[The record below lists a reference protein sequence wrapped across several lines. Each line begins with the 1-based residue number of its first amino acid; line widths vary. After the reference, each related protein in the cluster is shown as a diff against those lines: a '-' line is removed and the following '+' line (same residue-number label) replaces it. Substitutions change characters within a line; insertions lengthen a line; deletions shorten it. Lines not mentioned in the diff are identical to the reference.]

1 MFDLPN
7 SEDYYKPRIVDGAF
21 NSNYIQ
27 YESKENKDKI
37 SDIRECLD
45 LIRPYLV
52 DMINDHKNNG
62 EYKIQLTAA
71 INFIS
76 SKPDSEE
83 TRTIYTESNNIE
95 IMIGSDTD
103 DVIEEVLN
111 SLLQR
116 YQENLKEK
124 MGGSEFVFDAVNVM
138 YYDLNKISLNRGG
151 SYIPTN
157 TVSWLSDKKA
167 TVNPQNKKDDRC
179 FKYALTVALNYE
191 KIKNNSERISKI
203 NPFIDQYN
211 WKEIDFPSKGKDWK
225 KFDQIKNQLLLIFCM
240 YLITLKNMSCV
251 YLEVK
256 KLSALL
262 KEITSNHNG
271 DFYCLNCFHT
281 YRTKNKRM

>member
-1 MFDLPN
+1 MFDLPI

-27 YESKENKDKI
+27 YESKGNKDKI

-62 EYKIQLTAA
+62 ECKIQLTAA

-76 SKPDSEE
+76 SKPYSEE
-83 TRTIYTESNNIE
+83 TRTIYTKSNNIE

-124 MGGSEFVFDAVNVM
+124 MGGPEFVFDAVNVM
-138 YYDLNKISLNRGG
+138 YFDLNKISLNRGR

-191 KIKNNSERISKI
+191 KIKNNSEIISKT

-251 YLEVK
+251 
-256 KLSALL
+256 
-262 KEITSNHNG
+262 
-271 DFYCLNCFHT
+271 
-281 YRTKNKRM
+281 